1 MRKSLFLGFLLFLSA
16 SLFAQTK
23 PSLSLSANFSTL
35 SELRQ
40 GYKTILSLNDRPAFV
55 VSQRS
60 RLILDY
66 KNNKLDLR
74 FSLQDV
80 RAWGETFIVNTTK
93 PILLHEAWIRY
104 KFNQNLN
111 ITIGRKAINYGDRR
125 VFSDRNWSL
134 SGAAHDVAILNFTKK
149 NLYIDFGIAVNNN
162 SAGLLV
168 ASPYTINQ
176 YQSMSWLWA
185 SKDFSPNFRL
195 NFLNLLAAYQKTG
208 SLTNYGVNTLG
219 LNPVIKLFGFE
230 LNSAAYLQF
239 GKNGNARKQQAHIYT
254 ANLKYAYQ
262 YLSLKVGYDHY
273 SGKKYDDNSNTDYDF
288 LQITETIPHSFL
300 GYMDFVKGP
309 QYQKQF
315 GISDLNFNMKYGK
328 KTSLAAYFHLLNYA
342 HEPSAVLS
350 KKIGKELDFLFTQKF
365 GGQHTL
371 NIGYS
376 FMLPHD
382 DFLSFAISPVTEAK
396 FAQWVWVRL
405 IFNPKLL

>member
-1 MRKSLFLGFLLFLSA
+1 MKKLLSLGFLFFLA
-16 SLFAQTK
+16 SNLVAQTK
-23 PSLSLSANFSTL
+23 PSLTLSGNFRTL

-40 GYKTILSLNDRPAFV
+40 GYKTILSDKQHPAFV

-60 RLILDY
+60 RLILNY
-66 KNNKLDLR
+66 KSNKLDLR
-74 FSLQDV
+74 FSLQDA

-111 ITIGRKAINYGDRR
+111 IIIGRKAIEYGDKR

-134 SGAAHDVAILNFTKK
+134 SGAAHDVAILNFIKN
-149 NLYIDFGIAVNNN
+149 NLYIDFGVAVNNN
-162 SAGLLV
+162 SAKILE

-176 YQSMSWLWA
+176 YQSMSWLWV
-185 SKDFSPNFRL
+185 SKDFSPNFKL

-208 SLTNYGVNTLG
+208 TLTNYGVNTIG
-219 LNPVIKLFGFE
+219 LNPVIKYLGFE
-230 LNSAAYLQF
+230 LNTSSYFQF
-239 GKNGNARKQQAHIYT
+239 GKNRNAHKQQAHIYT

-262 YLSLKVGYDHY
+262 YLSLKVGYDQY
-273 SGKKYDDNSNTDYDF
+273 SGRKYDDDSNTDYDF

-315 GISDLNFNMKYGK
+315 GISDLNFNLKYGK
-328 KTSLAAYFHLLNYA
+328 KTAIAAYFHILNYA
-342 HEPSAVLS
+342 NQPSAVLS
-350 KKIGKELDFLFTQKF
+350 KKIGKEIDFLFTQKF
-365 GGQHTL
+365 GGHHIL

-382 DFLSFAISPVTEAK
+382 DFLSFVLSPGTEAK
-396 FAQWVWVRL
+396 FAQWAWVRV